1 MDQKEPL
8 SRTAVIER
16 RRSGAAVLPGKARH
30 VLALCSRTAAAGVC
44 ILGLSLAGGQAAEA
58 SGQYG
63 KAAIIG
69 GLTSVG
75 IGFVGSI
82 MRGEQPTSG
91 EIVKNAGVGAVGG
104 VVGRTMNDRNW
115 NGAIA
120 GGVVAGVGN
129 EIYRAQTRPKGHRA
143 LPGVERAEG
152 RPALPRRDRRARRPR
167 PAGSTGNPRRR
178 AKLHPAL
185 RRRELRANAEDGAS
199 PGRGTRWI
207 VELQGSAGA

>member
-120 GGVVAGVGN
+120 G
-129 EIYRAQTRPKGHRA
+129 ES
-143 LPGVERAEG
+143 LPGSGTRSTG
-152 RPALPRRDRRARRPR
+152 RRRGPR
-167 PAGSTGNPRRR
+167 PPGTTRRR
-178 AKLHPAL
+178 AGRGSP
-185 RRRELRANAEDGAS
+185 RATTPGPTSAAS
-199 PGRGTRWI
+199 PSCRFHGEPPAESETSP
-207 VELQGSAGA
+207 SAPAA